1 MLRLLYTAA
10 LALAAPL
17 ALGFTALRG
26 LTDPAYR
33 DRLGERFGY
42 TKAAFASRPIWVHAV
57 SVGEIQAAAVLVR
70 ALRQRYPQH
79 PLLITTAT
87 PTGAQRAAALF
98 GDFATHAYLPYD
110 TGGAVRRFLAR
121 VQPRMAIV
129 MEREIWPTLFREC
142 AARSIPLVLAS
153 ARISAASAER
163 HARLAGLFA
172 PALATNVTVAAQ
184 TEADAERYRAIGANP
199 AAVHVVGNIKFD
211 LETPIEALRSGAAL
225 REAQFGHRPV
235 WVAGSTHE
243 GEEHILLD
251 AHDRIRTRRPDALLI
266 LAPRHPNRFAQVKAR
281 LAERGVSFATRS
293 SGAPIEPT
301 HAVLLGDTLGELTLF
316 YAASDVAF
324 VAGSLAPIGG
334 HNLLEPAALARPIVV
349 GPHNFNAP
357 DIAASMLSV
366 GAAVQA
372 ASREEI
378 AEVVATL
385 LGDPARREEMGARGA
400 RVVADNRGALE
411 RLMQLIEPLLGIEA

>member
-1 MLRLLYTAA
+1 MLRLLYMAA
-10 LALAAPL
+10 VALAAPL

-26 LTDPAYR
+26 LADPAYR

-110 TGGAVRRFLAR
+110 TGRAVKRFLAR
-121 VQPRMAIV
+121 VQPRMAVV

-142 AARSIPLVLAS
+142 ARRSIPVVLAS

-163 HARLAGLFA
+163 HARLAGVFA

-184 TEADAERYRAIGANP
+184 TAADAERYRALGADP

-211 LETPIEALRSGAAL
+211 LETPVEARRDGAAL
-225 REAQFGHRPV
+225 REAQLQNRPV

-243 GEEHILLD
+243 GEEDILLD
-251 AHDRIRTRRPDALLI
+251 AHDRVRARRSDALLI
-266 LAPRHPNRFAQVKAR
+266 LAPRHPNRFAQLQAR
-281 LAERGVSFATRS
+281 LRERGANFTTRS
-293 SGAPIEPT
+293 SGAPIERS
-301 HAVLLGDTLGELTLF
+301 HAVLLGDTLGELTMF
-316 YAASDVAF
+316 YAAADVAF

-357 DIAASMLSV
+357 EIAAAMLEA

-378 AEVVATL
+378 ADAVATL
-385 LGDPARREEMGARGA
+385 LEDPARREEMGARGA
-400 RVVADNRGALE
+400 QVVARNRGALG
-411 RLMQLIEPLLGIEA
+411 RLMELIEKGLGTGD